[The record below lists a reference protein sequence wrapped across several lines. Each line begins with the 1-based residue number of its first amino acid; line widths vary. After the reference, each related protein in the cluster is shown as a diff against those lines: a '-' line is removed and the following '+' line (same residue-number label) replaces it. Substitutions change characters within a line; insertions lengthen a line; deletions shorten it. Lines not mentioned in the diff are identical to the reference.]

1 MYVIAVNF
9 EVKPDK
15 VEEFKQVITGHAG
28 RSLERESGCRQFD
41 VAQDPANAQRFF
53 LYEVYDDEAA
63 FQAHRNTPHMAETG
77 KKIPDLVLKRELSTF
92 VIVGNGRHKR

>member
-15 VEEFKQVITGHAG
+15 VDEFKDLITGHAG
-28 RSLERESGCRQFD
+28 RTLEREPGCRQFD
-41 VAQDPANAQRFF
+41 VSQDPANAQRFF

-77 KKIPDLVLKRELSTF
+77 KKIPDLVLKRELATF
-92 VIVGNGRHKR
+92 AMVGNGKHNR